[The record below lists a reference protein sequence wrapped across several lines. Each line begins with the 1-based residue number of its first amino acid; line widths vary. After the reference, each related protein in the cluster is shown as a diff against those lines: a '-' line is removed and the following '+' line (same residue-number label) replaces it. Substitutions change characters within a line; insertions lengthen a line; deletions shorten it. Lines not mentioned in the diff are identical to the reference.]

1 MKPLMQVPE
10 EAREL
15 DKELKQITK
24 QKNEAVRSQ
33 DFEKVI
39 DNGLISVREKKQW
52 MNYFG
57 IIFMLLEHIYY
68 YDLKYLLS
76 HKNFDP
82 VQSSSRT
89 FCICINVT

>member
-39 DNGLISVREKKQW
+39 DNGLISVREKKD
-52 MNYFG
+52 NG
-57 IIFMLLEHIYY
+57 
-68 YDLKYLLS
+68 
-76 HKNFDP
+76 
-82 VQSSSRT
+82 
-89 FCICINVT
+89 

>member
-39 DNGLISVREKKQW
+39 DNGLISVREKKA
-52 MNYFG
+52 MDE
-57 IIFMLLEHIYY
+57 LLWHHLHVIGA
-68 YDLKYLLS
+68 YLLL
-76 HKNFDP
+76 
-82 VQSSSRT
+82 
-89 FCICINVT
+89 